1 MPPTNPALPQRANVL
16 GVGISAIN
24 MEEAL
29 LRSEQLLYQQRKGY
43 ICVTGV
49 HGIMEA
55 RRDPAL
61 RDILNRAYLCTPDGM
76 PTVWVG
82 RLQGHRAMSRV
93 YGPDFMLEMCRRS
106 VQHSFRHFL
115 YGGGPGVAERLQR
128 GLERKAPGTRIV
140 GTFTPPFR
148 QLTANEEEQLIAAV
162 GEAKADIVWVG
173 LSTPKQELFMAR
185 MIDRLDTHLMVGV
198 GAAFDIHAGLLAD
211 APTWMKVCGLQW
223 LHRLI
228 LEPRRLWRRYLTNNP
243 LFLLSIVLQFLGL
256 KRFALTAC
264 NPGSEVSAG

>member
-1 MPPTNPALPQRANVL
+1 
-16 GVGISAIN
+16 
-24 MEEAL
+24 
-29 LRSEQLLYQQRKGY
+29 
-43 ICVTGV
+43 
-49 HGIMEA
+49 
-55 RRDPAL
+55 
-61 RDILNRAYLCTPDGM
+61 
-76 PTVWVG
+76 
-82 RLQGHRAMSRV
+82 
-93 YGPDFMLEMCRRS
+93 
-106 VQHSFRHFL
+106 
-115 YGGGPGVAERLQR
+115 
-128 GLERKAPGTRIV
+128 
-140 GTFTPPFR
+140 
-148 QLTANEEEQLIAAV
+148 
-162 GEAKADIVWVG
+162 
-173 LSTPKQELFMAR
+173 MAR